1 MNVKDSVRAWGLSP
15 LVAANLMD
23 SSDGNQPIT
32 EFFPVQQDVIPILLR
47 QNAHRCIQPR
57 DLCVSAPTGSG
68 KTIAFAVPIINT
80 ILTELQE
87 AKQQN
92 YDSKIRLQALII
104 QPSRELAKQV
114 HKGFCRLAKGTGVK
128 VGLSAAVRSFEEE
141 SEEICGAQPASTAQH
156 GVSLDSIYADTD
168 EFNSRPALGPNGS
181 SNMHILVCTPGRL
194 LEHLQFS
201 QGFTLQ
207 RECT

>member
-1 MNVKDSVRAWGLSP
+1 MKVKDSIIEWGLSP
-15 LVAANLMD
+15 LVAANLLD
-23 SSDGNQPIT
+23 SSDGNEPIT
-32 EFFPVQQDVIPILLR
+32 SFFPVQQDVIPILLR

-80 ILTELQE
+80 IVTELQE
-87 AKQQN
+87 AKLQN
-92 YDSKIRLQALII
+92 NINHKIRLQALII

-114 HKGFCRLAKGTGVK
+114 YKGFCRLAKGTGVK

-141 SEEICGAQPASTAQH
+141 SEEICGAQPASRAHH
-156 GVSLDSIYADTD
+156 GVSLDSVYADVD
-168 EFNSRPALGPNGS
+168 GFAAGPNGS

-207 RECT
+207 RKLIASE